1 MPTKVLDRKRKVKL
15 KSRKELMMFTIEE
28 VKDEDQKM
36 AVVAEI
42 LRDLPEWFGIPEST
56 QAYIEGAKDLRVWA
70 AYQESDV
77 VGFISLSYSSED
89 CAEIDCL
96 GVKKSFQGQGI
107 GRELISTIEREA
119 VKQVDYL
126 QVKTV
131 AEGSNKDYDRTNVF
145 YRSLGFK
152 KLEIFPQLWDPQ
164 NPCQILIKKIN

>member
-1 MPTKVLDRKRKVKL
+1 ML
-15 KSRKELMMFTIEE
+15 
-28 VKDEDQKM
+28 
-36 AVVAEI
+36 
-42 LRDLPEWFGIPEST
+42 
-56 QAYIEGAKDLRVWA
+56 
-70 AYQESDV
+70 
-77 VGFISLSYSSED
+77 GFVSLSYSSED

-107 GRELISTIEREA
+107 GRELITTIEREA

-152 KLEIFPQLWDPQ
+152 KLEIFPQLWDLK

>member
-1 MPTKVLDRKRKVKL
+1 
-15 KSRKELMMFTIEE
+15 MMFTIEE
-28 VKDEDQKM
+28 VKDDDQKM
-36 AVVAEI
+36 AVVDEV
-42 LRDLPEWFGIPEST
+42 LKDLPEWFGIPEST

-77 VGFISLSYSSED
+77 VGFINLSYSSED

-107 GRELISTIEREA
+107 GRELITTIEREA

-152 KLEIFPQLWDPQ
+152 KLEIFPQLWWPQ
-164 NPCQILIKKIN
+164 NPCQILIKKIV

>member
-1 MPTKVLDRKRKVKL
+1 MVA
-15 KSRKELMMFTIEE
+15 IEE
-28 VKDEDQKM
+28 VKEEKQKM
-36 AVVAEI
+36 IAVSEV
-42 LRDLPEWFGIPEST
+42 LKDLPEWFGIPEST

-107 GRELISTIEREA
+107 GSQLLATLESEA
-119 VKQVDYL
+119 RKQVDYL

-145 YRSLGFK
+145 YRSVGFK

-164 NPCQILIKKIN
+164 NPCQILIKKIV

>member
-1 MPTKVLDRKRKVKL
+1 
-15 KSRKELMMFTIEE
+15 MFVIEE
-28 VKDEDQKM
+28 VMNEAQKM
-36 AVVAEI
+36 AVVAEV
-42 LRDLPEWFGIPEST
+42 LHDLPEWFGIPEST

-96 GVKKSFQGQGI
+96 GVKKAYQGKGI
-107 GRELISTIEREA
+107 GSQLLATLESEA
-119 VKQVDYL
+119 RKNVDYL
-126 QVKTV
+126 QLKTV

>member
-1 MPTKVLDRKRKVKL
+1 MLVIK
-15 KSRKELMMFTIEE
+15 E
-28 VKDEDQKM
+28 VKDEKQKM
-36 AVVAEI
+36 AVVAEV
-42 LRDLPEWFGIPEST
+42 LKDLPEWFGIPEST

-70 AYQESDV
+70 TYQESDV

-107 GRELISTIEREA
+107 GSQLLATLESEA
-119 VKQVDYL
+119 RKNVDYL

-152 KLEIFPQLWDPQ
+152 KLEIFPQLWDLK
-164 NPCQILIKKIN
+164 NSCQILIKKIN

>member
-1 MPTKVLDRKRKVKL
+1 
-15 KSRKELMMFTIEE
+15 MMLVIKE
-28 VKDEDQKM
+28 VKDEKQKM
-36 AVVAEI
+36 AVVAEV
-42 LRDLPEWFGIPEST
+42 LKDLPEWFGIPEST
-56 QAYIEGAKDLRVWA
+56 QAYIEGAKDLRVWV

-96 GVKKSFQGQGI
+96 GVKKTFQGQGI
-107 GRELISTIEREA
+107 GRELITTIEREA

-145 YRSLGFK
+145 YRSLDFK
-152 KLEIFPQLWDPQ
+152 KLEIFPQLWDLK